1 LPLGILIS
9 FIVMRLI
16 GVNANIMSLGGIA
29 IAIGAMV
36 DAAIVM
42 IENMH
47 KHLERA
53 EPGTSRWEIVRR
65 SAHQVGPP
73 LFFSLLIITFSF
85 LPVFALEQ
93 QEGRLFKPLAYTK
106 TFAMAGSALLAI
118 TLVPVLMGYLV
129 RGRIRP
135 ESTNPLNRALRRL
148 YRPVIGFVTRRPRV
162 VVAGAA
168 VVLAATILPWQRLGS
183 EFMPPLHEGS
193 VLFMPTTVPGVSI
206 AQAREIMRYQD
217 SVLASFPEV
226 ETVLGKAGRAQTAT
240 DPAPLDMF
248 ETTITLRPGEEWRA
262 GLTYEE
268 LISEMDQAVR
278 MPGVTN
284 AWTMPIK
291 GRIDMLAT
299 GIRTPVGIKIFGPDL
314 DSLQAIGER
323 VERIVR
329 QVPGTRSAFAER
341 GASGYSVDI
350 DVDRIE
356 ASRYGLNV
364 GDIHSAIMATVGGMT
379 ASITVEGRERYEVN
393 VRYPRELRDDPE
405 KLREVLVP
413 AMSGTQ
419 IPLGQ
424 IADVSV
430 VQGPMAVKTED
441 AFPVATVFI
450 DIGERD
456 IGSYVEDAR
465 RLVSDQLVLPPG
477 YTLVWSGQYEFME
490 RVKQR
495 MRIVLP
501 VTLGIIFL
509 LLYLNFRGLIESL
522 IVMLALP
529 FSLVG
534 GIWFLW
540 LLGYNTSVAVWV
552 GFIALA
558 GVAAETGVVMLIY
571 LEEAFHQR
579 VVDGRMRSARDVAEA
594 VREGALER
602 LRPVIMTVTA
612 IMAGLAPILWSSGT
626 GADVMKRIA
635 SPMVG
640 GMISATILTL
650 VVIPA
655 IYLLWRSWQVDR
667 QAQEVT
673 DTAVPEGATTVLG
686 E

>member
-1 LPLGILIS
+1 
-9 FIVMRLI
+9 
-16 GVNANIMSLGGIA
+16 
-29 IAIGAMV
+29 
-36 DAAIVM
+36 
-42 IENMH
+42 
-47 KHLERA
+47 
-53 EPGTSRWEIVRR
+53 
-65 SAHQVGPP
+65 
-73 LFFSLLIITFSF
+73 
-85 LPVFALEQ
+85 
-93 QEGRLFKPLAYTK
+93 
-106 TFAMAGSALLAI
+106 
-118 TLVPVLMGYLV
+118 
-129 RGRIRP
+129 
-135 ESTNPLNRALRRL
+135 
-148 YRPVIGFVTRRPRV
+148 
-162 VVAGAA
+162 
-168 VVLAATILPWQRLGS
+168 
-183 EFMPPLHEGS
+183 
-193 VLFMPTTVPGVSI
+193 MPTTVPGVSI
-206 AQAREIMRYQD
+206 AQAREIMRHQD

-226 ETVLGKAGRAQTAT
+226 ETVLGKAGRAKTAT

-248 ETTITLRPGEEWRA
+248 ETTITLRPNEEWRP

-268 LISEMDQAVR
+268 LIAEMDRAVR

-299 GIRTPVGIKIFGPDL
+299 GVRTPVGIKVFGPNL
-314 DSLQAIGER
+314 DSLQAIGQR
-323 VERIVR
+323 VERIV
-329 QVPGTRSAFAER
+329 QEVPGTRSAFAER
-341 GASGYSVDI
+341 GVSGYYVDI

-364 GDIHSAIMATVGGMT
+364 GDIHHAIMATVGGVT

-413 AMSGTQ
+413 AMSGAQ

-424 IADVSV
+424 VASVSV
-430 VQGPMAVKTED
+430 LQGPMAVKTED
-441 AFPVATVFI
+441 AFPVTTIFV

-456 IGSYVEDAR
+456 VGGYVEEAK
-465 RLVSDQLVLPPG
+465 RLVSDRLVLPSG

-490 RVKQR
+490 RVAER
-495 MRIVLP
+495 MRIVVP
-501 VTLGIIFL
+501 VTLGVIFL
-509 LLYLNFRGLIESL
+509 LLYLNFRGLAKSL

-529 FSLVG
+529 FSVVG

-558 GVAAETGVVMLIY
+558 GVAAETGVVMMIY
-571 LEEAFHQR
+571 LDEAFHR
-579 VVDGRMRSARDVAEA
+579 RRREGLMSTAADVAEA

-612 IMAGLAPILWSSGT
+612 ITAGLAPILWSSGT

-655 IYLLWRSWQVDR
+655 IYLLWRSWQVKR
-667 QAQEVT
+667 SVELPRRRRRA
-673 DTAVPEGATTVLG
+673 GAG
-686 E
+686 